1 MKISQELLYMPCPCN
16 SGKKFKFCCLE
27 TVREHLPFAP
37 DKADITMAVRKAK
50 EVYGMVNNVDPYED
64 RDAIQTMFKAME
76 MRRAG
81 MPLEALEA
89 LIEARTKTPQLYTAW
104 NNEAQIKWTMGHL
117 EEAIQTQREG
127 LSHSAHCNAYGWA
140 QLASYHYFLT
150 QNEAYEECLQKALAI
165 APISEDAASRVCSA
179 LSLQKRHHAI
189 IAYAE
194 KSGFDEAP
202 QVAYYLMLALINV
215 GNEQKA
221 RTLFEKSDLQ
231 FLPLYIVKEALEAAE
246 NDEIVETYG
255 PEISQ
260 RVPYFFTCPPDTDH
274 LCGHIFA
281 YPRPAY
287 ENLACDIVES
297 YLRLED
303 ITKDDAL
310 EALSYFKGER
320 ANRLRAI
327 IPTLPDYTLPKTT
340 YTPGT
345 IGGELAISRVLE
357 NDADVLPVLLHRNLS
372 PLYTNIPE
380 DADREYL
387 NSILETIFNRRKGS
401 KTVKAALQ
409 SLADFCEKYPHHDTL
424 KAQYAYC
431 LLRDNRAEEAL
442 VILQNLLEKSPDLFC
457 ARTYLVE
464 IATKLK
470 QLELAK
476 HYIDT
481 AEVPLSIHAGIYLKW
496 QNALASY
503 YKATDEK
510 AHQKVA
516 RKRAQQALDAIRE
529 EIEESFDD

>member
-27 TVREHLPFAP
+27 TVREHLPLAP

-64 RDAIQTMFKAME
+64 RDSIQTMFKAME

-81 MPLEALEA
+81 MYQEALEA

-117 EEAIQTQREG
+117 EDAIQTQREG
-127 LSHSAHCNAYGWA
+127 LSHSANCNAYGWA
-140 QLASYHYFLT
+140 QLASYHYLLT

-165 APISEDAASRVCSA
+165 APISEDAASRVCAA

-194 KSGFDEAP
+194 KSGFDETP
-202 QVAYYLMLALINV
+202 QVLYYLALALINV
-215 GNEQKA
+215 GEEQKA
-221 RTLFEKSDLQ
+221 RTLFEKSNTL
-231 FLPLYIVKEALEAAE
+231 FLPFYVVKEALEAAE

-260 RVPYFFTCPPDTDH
+260 RVPYFITCPSDADH

-357 NDADVLPVLLHRNLS
+357 NEENARPVILDLESS
-372 PLYTNIPE
+372 PLRMGITE
-380 DADREYL
+380 TADRDL
-387 NSILETIFNRRKGS
+387 LDSILQTLIKQRKGS
-401 KTVKAALQ
+401 KAVKATLQ
-409 SLADFCEKYPHHDTL
+409 TFADLCEKYPHHDPL
-424 KAQYAYC
+424 KAEYAYS
-431 LLRDNRAEEAL
+431 LLKDNRAEEAL
-442 VILQNLLEKSPDLFC
+442 TILQNLLEKSPNLFC
-457 ARTYLVE
+457 ARANLVE
-464 IATKLK
+464 IATRLN

-481 AEVPLSIHAGIYLKW
+481 AEVPPNLHLAPYAKW
-496 QNALASY
+496 QDSLISY
-503 YKATDEK
+503 YKATGEK
-510 AHQKVA
+510 AYQKVA
-516 RKRAQQALDAIRE
+516 RKRLQQAMDVIHE
-529 EIEESFDD
+529 ELGEDFDD